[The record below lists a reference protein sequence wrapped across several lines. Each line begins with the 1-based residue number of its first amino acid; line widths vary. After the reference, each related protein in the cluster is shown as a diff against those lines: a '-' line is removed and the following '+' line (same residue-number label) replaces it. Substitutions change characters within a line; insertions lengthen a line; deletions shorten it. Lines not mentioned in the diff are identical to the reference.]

1 MSHYRR
7 LSGGKRDSNETAIRK
22 RFARHGWHTEQLS
35 GTSIPDLLCWPMNP
49 ASAVH
54 DYDGLAA
61 SVLVDVKEP
70 TGKPT
75 PAQAEKW
82 KALSDKG
89 IPVYVARTSEDV
101 DTIVAG
107 SAEPWG
113 VVEARPKLGKA
124 IATVAANAGKS
135 LHVVREPGSGKKR
148 APRPAYTPPE
158 ATRMHTNAIRAA
170 AASIAK
176 AKDGPIMREVP
187 RAHVCGKNGCR
198 KHRPCEVH
206 DVAPALSAAKKA
218 EATFAPGPDEPET
231 CRVPDC
237 DEQRVAHGYCTTHAI
252 QGLT

>member
-22 RFARHGWHTEQLS
+22 RFARHGWHTEQMS

-70 TGKPT
+70 AGKPT

-89 IPVYVARTSEDV
+89 IPVYVARTPEDV

-113 VVEARPKLGKA
+113 VVEARPKRGKA
-124 IATVAANAGKS
+124 IATVSGDAGKRR
-135 LHVVREPGSGKKR
+135 HVVREPGGGKKR

-158 ATRMHTNAIRAA
+158 AASAPRVSSRRTRHIGRCPWPVGGPCTCNPSHADYVPRRLEP
-170 AASIAK
+170 AK
-176 AKDGPIMREVP
+176 A
-187 RAHVCGKNGCR
+187 
-198 KHRPCEVH
+198 
-206 DVAPALSAAKKA
+206 ALDA
-218 EATFAPGPDEPET
+218 ESTFAPDPDAPDMTPVLGFGPHPEHYA
-231 CRVPDC
+231 CHCAPCVGRWG
-237 DEQRVAHGYCTTHAI
+237 AA
-252 QGLT
+252 